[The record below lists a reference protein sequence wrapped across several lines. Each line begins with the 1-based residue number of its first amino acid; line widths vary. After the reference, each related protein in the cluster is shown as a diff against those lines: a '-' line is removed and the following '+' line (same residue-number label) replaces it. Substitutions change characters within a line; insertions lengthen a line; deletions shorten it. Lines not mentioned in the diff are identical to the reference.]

1 MCSCNK
7 GKKSPA
13 GWTVTFANG
22 STVDV
27 RSEVA
32 AKLKVG
38 SNPGATYKAKV
49 ATA

>member
-1 MCSCNK
+1 MCSCRK
-7 GKKSPA
+7 GKSA
-13 GWTVTFANG
+13 AQYVVTYANG
-22 STVDV
+22 STENV

-38 SNPGATYKAKV
+38 KNPGATYKA

>member
-1 MCSCNK
+1 MCSCRK
-7 GKKSPA
+7 GKTA
-13 GWTVTFANG
+13 TAYVVTYANG
-22 STVDV
+22 GTDRV

-38 SNPGATYKAKV
+38 SNPGATYKA